1 MRLPSFSF
9 SEFPSDQ
16 LILSSIASSPDQ
28 LFLRSPDQIISEIR
42 MGDGDQFLRTFPGG
56 QAFHIHHTIFRGNIV
71 YLTSGRG
78 YDIPS
83 AEMGQDI
90 GFMFPIFINIGRI
103 QTDKGFA
110 SPGQGCPL
118 QKIQLTSGSADLL
131 HPYTF
136 CADLPKQI
144 HTDAAVDGNH
154 IINLPDN
161 IRDCNGRARF
171 LQRTE
176 L

>member
-9 SEFPSDQ
+9 SEFPSDQLFLSPIAFSPDQ

-110 SPGQGCPL
+110 APG
-118 QKIQLTSGSADLL
+118 
-131 HPYTF
+131 
-136 CADLPKQI
+136 
-144 HTDAAVDGNH
+144 
-154 IINLPDN
+154 
-161 IRDCNGRARF
+161 
-171 LQRTE
+171 
-176 L
+176 